1 VSERVRRLVRVRRVD
16 LLLEPPPGSGY
27 DLVLCRN
34 VVIYFDRPTQERLFA
49 LFAGALAGGGFLV
62 LGKVETLLGPGRERL
77 TLYDA
82 RERIFRRPE

>member
-1 VSERVRRLVRVRRVD
+1 VVSDRVRRLVRVRRVD

-49 LFAGALAGGGFLV
+49 LFARALAEAGSRTRQSGN
-62 LGKVETLLGPGRERL
+62 LLGRAGTGSRL
-77 TLYDA
+77 
-82 RERIFRRPE
+82 